1 MGSRCRQKLKR
12 EFKKLQRGRHFQIV
26 LRYRFSFSWIIYI
39 GHFVTNKRSVV
50 SLAWNERSSRRGRG
64 WNLFWYRS
72 RCCPNLKFDNFTSSF
87 GRLHQKIAPKGVPHD
102 YFSSLNQSNHWLI
115 ACGTKKCTA
124 RAAWLFFL
132 IQPIMLLICD
142 VVVVIAVV
150 VFWGLAKLG
159 NIVAETMFLVMFPG
173 VAKLGN
179 ICFGR
184 KICVRQAKN
193 VFDSRQKHFWFPSSK
208 ICFRNTCLP
217 PG

>member
-12 EFKKLQRGRHFQIV
+12 EFKKLQRRRHFQIV
-26 LRYRFSFSWIIYI
+26 LRYRFSFSWIIYV

-64 WNLFWYRS
+64 WNLFWCRS

-87 GRLHQKIAPKGVPHD
+87 GWLHQKIAPKGVPHD
-102 YFSSLNQSNHWLI
+102 YFSSLNQSNHWLV

-150 VFWGLAKLG
+150 VSWGLAKLG
-159 NIVAETMFLVMFPG
+159 NVAETMFLVMFPG
-173 VAKLGN
+173 VAINWETYVSDAKFVTG
-179 ICFGR
+179 
-184 KICVRQAKN
+184 KKKN
-193 VFDSRQKHFWFPSSK
+193 VFDSRQKHFLLPSSK
-208 ICFRNTCLP
+208 ICFRNTCFP